1 MGPTPGYYKPM
12 GEMYSDHTRIPSLQA
27 ILEGAMHFGLTE
39 DEAWRA
45 TDEALHDVGRDATIS
60 EYLEELTGALARHI
74 LYKQQHTPSQ
84 ERRSGHEE
92 RHVPSEELY

>member
-1 MGPTPGYYKPM
+1 MGPTSGYYKSM

-27 ILEGAMHFGLTE
+27 IL
-39 DEAWRA
+39 
-45 TDEALHDVGRDATIS
+45 DATIS

-92 RHVPSEELY
+92 RHVPSEELF